1 LPSAKRIS
9 FLIELSKEKE
19 KKYFFSIYL
28 RVKKKDVLLHPLI
41 EREAHKKEWHVH
53 RHIELTAVLIEISE
67 QIKESKRID
76 RFETA

>member
-1 LPSAKRIS
+1 MIKVLPLPSAKRTS

-41 EREAHKKEWHVH
+41 EREAHKE
-53 RHIELTAVLIEISE
+53 E
-67 QIKESKRID
+67 
-76 RFETA
+76 

>member
-1 LPSAKRIS
+1 MIKVLPLPSAKRIS

-41 EREAHKKEWHVH
+41 EREAHKKE
-53 RHIELTAVLIEISE
+53 
-67 QIKESKRID
+67 
-76 RFETA
+76 